1 MKKKEQLE
9 QLSEMTVEELKD
21 QADALKESL
30 FRLKFRKT
38 LGVGEVIK
46 DIRRE
51 KKTLARVYTLLGK
64 KESEAKSANAEFK
77 ERKWLERKK
86 TRPPRQRQKIPK
98 PFRTRLRLRLQPRR
112 KDLQSRLP
120 SRMTLR

>member
-1 MKKKEQLE
+1 MKKKEQLD
-9 QLSEMTVEELKD
+9 QLAEMTPAELED

-51 KKTLARVYTLLGK
+51 KKTLARVYTLLNK
-64 KESEAKSANAEFK
+64 KESKAKAA
-77 ERKWLERKK
+77 
-86 TRPPRQRQKIPK
+86 
-98 PFRTRLRLRLQPRR
+98 
-112 KDLQSRLP
+112 
-120 SRMTLR
+120 